1 MTLYNGYFLRQ
12 VAAYHVPDTGNGTLL
27 VSIKMFTRFSW
38 PQCLFHIAAIQEV
51 LLCVDIL
58 EDGVDSDTEN

>member
-12 VAAYHVPDTGNGTLL
+12 VAAYHVPDTGDATLL
-27 VSIKMFTRFSW
+27 VSIKMFTHFSQ
-38 PQCLFHIAAIQEV
+38 PQHLFHIAVIQEF

-58 EDGVDSDTEN
+58 EDGVDNGTEN